1 MFSCECCEIIKNTY
15 FEEHLGTTASCLN
28 IFVDA
33 RQYRFKVTNDGR
45 IKIVS
50 KFEIVGV
57 SANNYLFKVNNKN
70 TRKKCE
76 ICSKLAINTPE
87 RRHCWFST
95 SKCLLELI
103 KIISNQLLEGLRFRI
118 KKQFR
123 RQVAELI
130 YRKSFPR
137 THIWKKA
144 KTET

>member
-15 FEEHLGTTASCLN
+15 FEEHLGTTASRLN

-33 RQYRFKVTNDGR
+33 RKYRFKVTNDGR
-45 IKIVS
+45 IKIAS

-87 RRHCWFST
+87 DVIVDF
-95 SKCLLELI
+95 
-103 KIISNQLLEGLRFRI
+103 Q
-118 KKQFR
+118 
-123 RQVAELI
+123 QVNAC
-130 YRKSFPR
+130 
-137 THIWKKA
+137 
-144 KTET
+144 